1 MIQGT
6 DTAAMLRDLASI
18 HPSES
23 GYTEKVV
30 GIFVKHYRLVTAE
43 RDNSLAA
50 ARLLREDLA
59 DMVNQHGG
67 AETCL
72 SANET
77 AVKTLATT
85 AWLDEGEGQR

>member
-1 MIQGT
+1 MTRNEDVIE
-6 DTAAMLRDLASI
+6 RDHLARQLA
-18 HPSES
+18 
-23 GYTEKVV
+23 T
-30 GIFVKHYRLVTAE
+30 VTAS
-43 RDNSLAA
+43 RDKAVAA

-77 AVKTLATT
+77 AVETLTAT
-85 AWLDEGEGQR
+85 AWLDEGEGQQ